1 MGSSHRVNRVREL
14 LHREFSDIVR
24 NLKDP
29 RIRLA
34 TVVDAEVSPDLKQ
47 AKLFVSVLGS
57 EEEKTE
63 AVVALENAL
72 GHIRREVAGRI
83 TMRHV
88 PEISVAYDDT
98 SERAA
103 RLTEA
108 IERAVSTRGSAGS
121 GDEDQS
127 GHSCP

>member
-1 MGSSHRVNRVREL
+1 M

-47 AKLFVSVLGS
+47 AKMFVSVLGS

-72 GHIRREVAGRI
+72 GHIRREIAGRI

-103 RLTEA
+103 RLTA
-108 IERAVSTRGSAGS
+108 VLERAVSTRGSAGS

-127 GHSCP
+127 RHSCP

>member
-1 MGSSHRVNRVREL
+1 M

-29 RIRLA
+29 RFRLA

-63 AVVALENAL
+63 AFVALENAL
-72 GHIRREVAGRI
+72 GHIRREIAGRI
-83 TMRHV
+83 TLRHV
-88 PEISVAYDDT
+88 PEISVVYDDT

-108 IERAVSTRGSAGS
+108 IERAVSTRGSAGR